1 MINNRFYPL
10 LVLALVF
17 FAHAPSLN
25 SGFHYDDQHSLLDNP
40 HIRDL
45 GNLPRFFIDPTA
57 FPAHPE
63 FAMHR
68 PLVFGAPL
76 SATGIER
83 APQVHSPHNWLP
95 SARR

>member
-1 MINNRFYPL
+1 MINNQFHPL

-25 SGFHYDDQHSLLDNP
+25 SGLHYDVQHSLLDNP

-57 FPAHPE
+57 FSAHPE
-63 FAMHR
+63 FAMYR
-68 PLVFGAPL
+68 PLGLVAHALNFAIGDYDPWGYQLLNLTA
-76 SATGIER
+76 
-83 APQVHSPHNWLP
+83 
-95 SARR
+95 